1 MPGYAVAGAVPAV
14 VAGVLAPAGGTGALL
29 VVENLGGHGGA
40 EGKADTPREREKGH
54 D

>member
-14 VAGVLAPAGGTGALL
+14 AAGVLAPAGRTGVLL
-29 VVENLGGHGGA
+29 VVENLGGYGGA
-40 EGKADTPREREKGH
+40 EGQVGTPREKEKGH